1 MEERGPLGEAMSAAR
16 GWRPLPGQGTSA
28 IRERRGGQAASH
40 RVRVRYLQAG
50 KGMGSPHHGSWSCPL
65 SLPLRKAMLGCCGPN
80 LLPPAVLGCLPDR
93 RAGWELKLAKTL
105 GETETNPPPPSRVKE
120 TVEGEGPLGW
130 ERGLERR
137 MQKKQGARKRG
148 KPSTKSKQRDRERQK
163 EKKRQSQ
170 RHRGQKRAT

>member
-1 MEERGPLGEAMSAAR
+1 MEESGPLGEAMSAALV
-16 GWRPLPGQGTSA
+16 WRPLPGQGTSA

-65 SLPLRKAMLGCCGPN
+65 SLPLRKATLECCGPSM
-80 LLPPAVLGCLPDR
+80 LPPTMLGCLPDR
-93 RAGWELKLAKTL
+93 QAGWELKLAKTL
-105 GETETNPPPPSRVKE
+105 GETETPPLSPVKE

-137 MQKKQGARKRG
+137 MQKKRAKKRG
-148 KPSTKSKQRDRERQK
+148 KPRRKERAERERK
-163 EKKRQSQ
+163 AEGEKRQSQ
-170 RHRGQKRAT
+170 RHRGQKIAT